1 MIEMEHQMNS
11 FKGKGTEVFRDIPD
25 GYFEQ
30 LPKDIASKIAH
41 HKASS
46 RRKLYLSYSAA
57 AVLMIS
63 IVIGAV
69 FMFKNSSNPEAIA
82 YYHEDDSL
90 KTDLR
95 SHTKMAVKTQ
105 LRPEGQEQKTPVI
118 ENKTVEQ
125 VSDSLTLDMI
135 SYEEIMDYLLTHSE
149 YEF

>member
-1 MIEMEHQMNS
+1 MNS

-30 LPKDIASKIAH
+30 LPKDIASKIAF

-57 AVLMIS
+57 AILMIS
-63 IVIGAV
+63 IVTGVV
-69 FMFKNSSNPEAIA
+69 FMFRNSNNTEAIA
-82 YYHEDDSL
+82 YYQEDDSL
-90 KTDLR
+90 KTNQKTE
-95 SHTKMAVKTQ
+95 SKMAVKNQVKSEDRRT
-105 LRPEGQEQKTPVI
+105 KTTVI
-118 ENKTVEQ
+118 ENKTIEQ